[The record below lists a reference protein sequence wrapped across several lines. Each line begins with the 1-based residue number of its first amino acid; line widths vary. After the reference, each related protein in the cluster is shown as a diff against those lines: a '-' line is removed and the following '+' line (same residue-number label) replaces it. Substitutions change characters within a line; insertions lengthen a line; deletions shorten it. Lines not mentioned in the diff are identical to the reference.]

1 MRGEIKESRLAYKSE
16 WLEVYEDLLSIDAQ
30 PDKRGKKDNLHQQ
43 QHHKNTNDVKLFNK
57 IKLKSDSAT
66 ILPVFS
72 DSSLLMIEI
81 YRRGIDKFLLDLP
94 SGLIEN
100 NEKPYETAKRE
111 LLHET
116 GYSCRTL
123 EHMGWFYTWPSKSNQ
138 KSYLFLAKGLKK
150 ASSQCLDAIEDINTK
165 IVTKD
170 ELMLKLTN
178 REIKSAGAISAIF
191 YGYLLRDH
199 G

>member
-16 WLEVYEDLLSIDAQ
+16 WLEVYEDLLSIDAR
-30 PDKRGKKDNLHQQ
+30 PDKRAKKDNHY
-43 QHHKNTNDVKLFNK
+43 HHKNTNKIKLFNK

-72 DSSLLMIEI
+72 DGSLLMIEA
-81 YRRGIDKFLLDLP
+81 YRRGVDEYLLDLP
-94 SGLIEN
+94 SGLIED

-111 LLHET
+111 LLQET
-116 GYSCRTL
+116 GYSCSTL
-123 EHMGWFYTWPSKSNQ
+123 DHMGWFYTWPSKSNQ

-150 ASSQCLDAIEDINTK
+150 ASSQSLDAIENINTK
-165 IVTKD
+165 IVTKE
-170 ELMLKLTN
+170 ELMLKLIN
-178 REIKSAGAISAIF
+178 REIKSAGAVSAIF
-191 YGYLLRDH
+191 YGYLLTDY

>member
-1 MRGEIKESRLAYKSE
+1 MRLAYKSE
-16 WLEVYEDLLSIDAQ
+16 WLEVYEDLLSIDAR
-30 PDKRGKKDNLHQQ
+30 PDKRGKKNNNHR
-43 QHHKNTNDVKLFNK
+43 HKNTNNVKLFNK

-66 ILPVFS
+66 IIPVFS
-72 DSSLLMIEI
+72 DGSLLMIEA
-81 YRRGIDKFLLDLP
+81 YRRGVDEFLLDLP

-100 NEKPYETAKRE
+100 NEKPHETAKRE
-111 LLHET
+111 LLQET

-123 EHMGWFYTWPSKSNQ
+123 KHIGWFYKWPSKSNQ

-150 ASSQCLDAIEDINTK
+150 ASGQSLDAIENINTK

-170 ELMLKLTN
+170 EIRLKLKN
-178 REIKSAGAISAIF
+178 LEIKNAGAVCALL
-191 YGYLLRDH
+191 YGYLLSDY

>member
-16 WLEVYEDLLSIDAQ
+16 WLEVYEDLLSIDTQ
-30 PDKRGKKDNLHQQ
+30 PDKRGEKNNLHQH
-43 QHHKNTNDVKLFNK
+43 HHKNTNNVKLFNK

-72 DSSLLMIEI
+72 DGSLLMIEI

-100 NEKPYETAKRE
+100 NEKPHETAKRE

-150 ASSQCLDAIEDINTK
+150 ASSQSLDAIEDINTK

-199 G
+199 A

>member
-1 MRGEIKESRLAYKSE
+1 M
-16 WLEVYEDLLSIDAQ
+16 
-30 PDKRGKKDNLHQQ
+30 
-43 QHHKNTNDVKLFNK
+43 FNK

-72 DSSLLMIEI
+72 DGSLLMIEA

-111 LLHET
+111 LLQET

-123 EHMGWFYTWPSKSNQ
+123 KHMGWFYTWPSKSNQ

-150 ASSQCLDAIEDINTK
+150 ASSQSLDAIENINTK

-170 ELMLKLTN
+170 ELMLKLIN
-178 REIKSAGAISAIF
+178 REIKSAGAVSALF
-191 YGYLLRDH
+191 YGYLLSDYS
-199 G
+199 

>member
-30 PDKRGKKDNLHQQ
+30 PDKRGEKINLHQR
-43 QHHKNTNDVKLFNK
+43 HDKNTNNVKLFNK
-57 IKLKSDSAT
+57 IKLKSDNAT

-72 DSSLLMIEI
+72 GDSLLMIEI

-100 NEKPYETAKRE
+100 NEKPHETAKRE
-111 LLHET
+111 LLQET

-123 EHMGWFYTWPSKSNQ
+123 KHMGWFYTWPSKSNQ
-138 KSYLFLAKGLKK
+138 KSYLFLAKVLKRG
-150 ASSQCLDAIEDINTK
+150 SSQSLDAIENIDTK
-165 IVTKD
+165 IVAKD
-170 ELMLKLTN
+170 ELMLKLIN
-178 REIKSAGAISAIF
+178 PEIKSAGAVSAIF
-191 YGYLLRDH
+191 YGYLLSDYS
-199 G
+199 

>member
-1 MRGEIKESRLAYKSE
+1 MRGEKKESRLAYKSE

-30 PDKRGKKDNLHQQ
+30 PDKRGEKINLHQR
-43 QHHKNTNDVKLFNK
+43 HHKNTNNVKLFNK

-150 ASSQCLDAIEDINTK
+150 ASSQSLDAIENIDTK
-165 IVTKD
+165 IVAKD
-170 ELMLKLTN
+170 ELMLKLIN
-178 REIKSAGAISAIF
+178 REIKSAGAVSAIF
-191 YGYLLRDH
+191 YGYLLSDYS
-199 G
+199 

>member
-16 WLEVYEDLLSIDAQ
+16 WLEVYEDLLSIDAR
-30 PDKRGKKDNLHQQ
+30 PDKRGKNDNHY
-43 QHHKNTNDVKLFNK
+43 HHKKTNKVKLFNK

-72 DSSLLMIEI
+72 DGSLLMIEA
-81 YRRGIDKFLLDLP
+81 YRRGVDKYLLDLP
-94 SGLIEN
+94 SGLIED

-111 LLHET
+111 LLQET

-123 EHMGWFYTWPSKSNQ
+123 DHMGWFYTWPSKSNQ
-138 KSYLFLAKGLKK
+138 KSYLFLAKGLEKT
-150 ASSQCLDAIEDINTK
+150 SRQNLDTIENIHIK

-170 ELMLKLTN
+170 EIRIKLKN
-178 REIKSAGAISAIF
+178 REIKNAGTVCALF
-191 YGYLLRDH
+191 YGYLFLDY

>member
-1 MRGEIKESRLAYKSE
+1 MRGELKESRLAYKSE
-16 WLEVYEDLLSIDAQ
+16 WLEVYEDLLSIDTQ
-30 PDKRGKKDNLHQQ
+30 PDKRSDRNNLH
-43 QHHKNTNDVKLFNK
+43 HHKNTNNVRLFNK

-72 DSSLLMIEI
+72 DGSLLMIEA

-111 LLHET
+111 LLQET

-123 EHMGWFYTWPSKSNQ
+123 KHMGWFYTWPSKSNQ

-150 ASSQCLDAIEDINTK
+150 ASSQSLDAIENINTK

-170 ELMLKLTN
+170 ELMLKLIN
-178 REIKSAGAISAIF
+178 REIKSAGAVSALF
-191 YGYLLRDH
+191 YGYLLSDYS
-199 G
+199 

>member
-16 WLEVYEDLLSIDAQ
+16 WLEVYEDLLSIDAR
-30 PDKRGKKDNLHQQ
+30 PDKRGKKDNHY
-43 QHHKNTNDVKLFNK
+43 HHKNTNKIKLFNK

-72 DSSLLMIEI
+72 DGSLLMIEA
-81 YRRGIDKFLLDLP
+81 YRRGVDEYLLDLP
-94 SGLIEN
+94 SGLIED

-111 LLHET
+111 LLQET

-123 EHMGWFYTWPSKSNQ
+123 DHMGWFYTWPSKSNQ
-138 KSYLFLAKGLKK
+138 KSYLFLAKGLEKT
-150 ASSQCLDAIEDINTK
+150 SRQNLDAIENINIK
-165 IVTKD
+165 IITKD
-170 ELMLKLTN
+170 EIRLKLIN
-178 REIKSAGAISAIF
+178 REIKNAGAVCALF
-191 YGYLLRDH
+191 YGYLLADY

>member
-30 PDKRGKKDNLHQQ
+30 PDKRGEKINLHQR
-43 QHHKNTNDVKLFNK
+43 HDKNTNNVKLFNK

-72 DSSLLMIEI
+72 DGSLLMIEI

-100 NEKPYETAKRE
+100 NEKPRETAKRE
-111 LLHET
+111 LLQET

-123 EHMGWFYTWPSKSNQ
+123 KHMGWFYTWPSKSNQ
-138 KSYLFLAKGLKK
+138 KSYLFLAKGLKRG
-150 ASSQCLDAIEDINTK
+150 SSQSLDAIENIDTK
-165 IVTKD
+165 IVAKD
-170 ELMLKLTN
+170 ELMLKLIN
-178 REIKSAGAISAIF
+178 REIKSAGAVSAIF
-191 YGYLLRDH
+191 YGYLLSDYS
-199 G
+199 

>member
-16 WLEVYEDLLSIDAQ
+16 WLEVYEDLLSIDVQ
-30 PDKRGKKDNLHQQ
+30 PDKRGKKDNLHQ

-72 DSSLLMIEI
+72 DGSLLMIEI

-100 NEKPYETAKRE
+100 NEKPHETAKE
-111 LLHET
+111 
-116 GYSCRTL
+116 
-123 EHMGWFYTWPSKSNQ
+123 
-138 KSYLFLAKGLKK
+138 SYYRR
-150 ASSQCLDAIEDINTK
+150 QDIVAGRLSIWDGFIHGPQN
-165 IVTKD
+165 
-170 ELMLKLTN
+170 L
-178 REIKSAGAISAIF
+178 IKNHIYF
-191 YGYLLRDH
+191 
-199 G
+199 

>member
-43 QHHKNTNDVKLFNK
+43 HHKNTNNVILFNK

-72 DSSLLMIEI
+72 DGSLLMIEI

-100 NEKPYETAKRE
+100 NEKPNETAKRE

-123 EHMGWFYTWPSKSNQ
+123 KHMGWFYTWPSKSNQ

-150 ASSQCLDAIEDINTK
+150 ASSQCLDAIENINTK

-178 REIKSAGAISAIF
+178 REIKSAGAVSAIF
-191 YGYLLRDH
+191 YGYLLTDY

>member
-30 PDKRGKKDNLHQQ
+30 PNKRGKKNNLRQHQC
-43 QHHKNTNDVKLFNK
+43 HKNTNIVRLFNK

-72 DSSLLMIEI
+72 DGSLLMIEI

-100 NEKPYETAKRE
+100 NEKPHETAKRE
-111 LLHET
+111 LLQET

-123 EHMGWFYTWPSKSNQ
+123 KHMGWFYTWPSKSNQ

-150 ASSQCLDAIEDINTK
+150 GSSQSLDAIENIDTK
-165 IVTKD
+165 IVAKD
-170 ELMLKLTN
+170 ELMLKLIN
-178 REIKSAGAISAIF
+178 REIKSAGAVSAIF
-191 YGYLLRDH
+191 YGYLLSDYS
-199 G
+199 